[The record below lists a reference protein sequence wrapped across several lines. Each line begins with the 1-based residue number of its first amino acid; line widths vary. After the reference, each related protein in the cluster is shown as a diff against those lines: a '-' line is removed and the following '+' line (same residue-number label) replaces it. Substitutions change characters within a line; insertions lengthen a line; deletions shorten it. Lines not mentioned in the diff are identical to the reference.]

1 MSERD
6 VREKGEKIFLSQREK
21 ERGVKGESVSMIRKK
36 ANVKLVSGHWLFKK
50 FAFEFSSRLLQSF
63 FCQLIVGN
71 IYSLAKAII
80 CIVCDFDQP
89 K

>member
-36 ANVKLVSGHWLFKK
+36 ASVKLVSGHWLFKK

-63 FCQLIVGN
+63 FLPVDCWQHLLSRKGY
-71 IYSLAKAII
+71 YSYCL
-80 CIVCDFDQP
+80 
-89 K
+89 